1 MPRTPLF
8 IGAFALVLAGLT
20 PVTSSVAAEPRDEGR
35 YVNLEA
41 GEKPRAIT
49 PDQVAT
55 GANGARIEIYGSVGN
70 NEGGMDWRTIN
81 AFSHLIDSV
90 PAKMNSYLTFFNSL
104 YDGRAISYGTNNYAT
119 DPENPTRKKFVV
131 AKPDEVF
138 APTAALLDQVN
149 QYETPAEAA
158 EHIHVLGAKD
168 SMDEAYAADSSLARL
183 AMGGYNG
190 RAGVRTIDYEQ
201 CVGKGGCLSGSDK
214 LMHSKYA
221 AFQQAKDSKGVLREN
236 VVWITSSNLNGS
248 SGSKKSNISIAVY
261 GDPATPGVP
270 PSESSTNFDMYDAVV
285 EGIFKPSVEVAK
297 GRLSVSQALDTPR
310 YRAAMAIDPTTGV
323 MTGMPTASGVTLF
336 PSPRRKTNAADYTT
350 TTDVEAAF
358 LKGRVNDTTKSE
370 CKVYAVHSLFNSS
383 RAGVRDG
390 LGALAGQK
398 CDVRLVLGTNAIGD
412 LVDGYFNMSE
422 DLRELVGKVEF
433 ANVHDKTL
441 SYSDND
447 TNVAF
452 GGASNFTG
460 TSLEYDELA
469 FRADNAAVTKA
480 IQAHSE
486 RVYQLG
492 RGQTTWASPSS
503 VTITPTTTLQVAQD
517 KRLQLSSRVS
527 PVNALVTE
535 TEWES
540 DNPAVEVTADG
551 VVTGKVPGQTAN
563 ITVTVSGPEVRTA
576 SGAKSQVIRTATK
589 PVKVVA
595 TGSTT
600 TESAGGRAYVAPTLT
615 MDNYQAPSGNTGIV
629 VTWGSGDEDYDGIV
643 KLQYY
648 SGGWKTYGRYITVKN
663 GVGKMDASFAG
674 SKTWRA
680 YGARLDKINGK
691 DVPNSTAKTKSK
703 WSINTVR
710 TRSATSTPR
719 LYATGMAK
727 SGGKVPFLISWS
739 RGGGAFRLQMRSSG
753 GSWKTHSTYRIP
765 SGSSQEFIVVP
776 IINTKYWRI
785 ATSSGP
791 TRVSNTVKVAMK

>member
-35 YVNLEA
+35 YVDMRA
-41 GEKPRAIT
+41 GGKPRAVK
-49 PDQVAT
+49 PDEIAA
-55 GANGARIEIYGSVGN
+55 GANGARIEVYGSVGN

-81 AFSHLIDSV
+81 AFSHLIDTV
-90 PAKMNSYLTFFNSL
+90 PAQKNSYITFFNSL
-104 YDGRAISYGTNNYAT
+104 YDGRAISYVN
-119 DPENPTRKKFVV
+119 DPENPGRKKFTV
-131 AKPDEVF
+131 AQPEQVF

-149 QYETPAEAA
+149 QYETPSEAA
-158 EHIHVLGAKD
+158 EYIHVLGAKD

-221 AFQQAKDSKGVLREN
+221 AFEQAKDSDGVLRDH
-236 VVWITSSNLNGS
+236 VIWITSSNLNGS

-261 GDPATPGVP
+261 GDKSA
-270 PSESSTNFDMYDAVV
+270 YDAVV
-285 EGIFKPSVEVAK
+285 DGIFKPSVDVAK

-310 YRAAMAIDPTTGV
+310 YRAALAVDPTTGV
-323 MTGMPTASGVTLF
+323 MTGMPTDSGVTLF
-336 PSPRRKTNAADYTT
+336 PSPRRKTNAADNTT

-358 LKGRVNDTTKSE
+358 LKGRVADTTKAG

-398 CDVRLVLGTNAIGD
+398 CDVRLVLGTNAISD

-441 SYSDND
+441 SYSDNR
-447 TNVAF
+447 TNTAF

-480 IQAHSE
+480 IQEHSE

-503 VTITPTTTLQVAQD
+503 VSITPTTTLKVAQGRRLQVAT
-517 KRLQLSSRVS
+517 RVS
-527 PVNALVTE
+527 PNNALVTE
-535 TEWES
+535 TQWTS
-540 DNPAVEVTADG
+540 SNPAVASVSQDG
-551 VVTGKVPGQTAN
+551 VVTGNIAGQTATITATVKAPKVRTEAGN
-563 ITVTVSGPEVRTA
+563 ETQVSRTTSKTVTVTA
-576 SGAKSQVIRTATK
+576 AG
-589 PVKVVA
+589 
-595 TGSTT
+595 TT
-600 TESAGGRAYVAPTLT
+600 STESAGGRAYVAPTLT

-648 SGGWKTYGRYITVKN
+648 SGGWKTYGKYITVKN
-663 GVGKMDASFAG
+663 GVGKMDASFGG

-680 YGARLDKINGK
+680 YGARLDRINGK
-691 DVPNSTAKTKSK
+691 DVPNSTAKTKSA

-739 RGGGAFRLQMRSSG
+739 RGGGAFRLQMRSAG

-776 IINTKYWRI
+776 ILNTKYWRI